1 MEHPSSEN
9 AAEFLGG
16 PSFCIPPSLKAKYQH
31 GGSDA
36 RTIRIRNLSRGGLC
50 IEDTVSLPIG
60 TSIRLFLNLKEKKME
75 ALGEVTWNTQ
85 ENKSFIHGIKFT
97 FLSQEAQA
105 WFNTFV
111 MDWAADHLAENLDF
125 SSLTAPTQVE
135 RRMFARLKIPLRV
148 EVGFNPDTL
157 LIQTQIYDISE
168 GGLCLVSNFG
178 LNKDQEIYLKLW
190 TSEQKSISL
199 TGVVKYCMK
208 KLYEKRQVNFHGVEF
223 HPSETVKEVVGFLEA
238 KRSELDAIELSLDE
252 IMSQTNFPELP

>member
-1 MEHPSSEN
+1 MDNPSSKN

-16 PSFCIPPSLKAKYQH
+16 PSFHIPPSLKAKYQH
-31 GGSDA
+31 GKSDT
-36 RTIRIRNLSRGGLC
+36 RSIKIRNLSRGGLC
-50 IEDTVSLPIG
+50 IEDSVSLAVG
-60 TSIRLFLNLKEKKME
+60 TSIRLFLTVKNQKMG
-75 ALGEVTWNTQ
+75 ALGEVTWNEQ
-85 ENKSFIHGIKFT
+85 EKDLFIHGIKFT
-97 FLSQEAQA
+97 YFSPQAQA

-111 MDWAADHLAENLDF
+111 MDWAAEHLAENLDF
-125 SSLTAPTQVE
+125 SSLTAPGQAE
-135 RRMFARLKIPLRV
+135 RRMFARLKIPLQV

-168 GGLCLVSNFG
+168 GGICLVSNFE

-190 TSEQKSISL
+190 ISEQKSISL

-223 HPSETVKEVVGFLEA
+223 HPSDAVKEVVQFLES
-238 KRSELDAIELSLDE
+238 KRSELDVIELSLDE